1 MEMLILSRKRGEE
14 IVIGN
19 GISIRVME
27 VRGDRVKLGFNAP
40 AEVPI
45 HRKEIHLHEGVSGH
59 GLQPELEEPGFLVD
73 QRVDQMV
80 TGDQRVL
87 TFHRQT
93 SKLGV
98 S

>member
-1 MEMLILSRKRGEE
+1 MLILSRKRGEV

-19 GISIRVME
+19 GIRVTVME

-45 HRKEIHLHEGVSGH
+45 HRKETHLREGDADH
-59 GLQPELEEPGFLVD
+59 GLRPELESPGFLA
-73 QRVDQMV
+73 
-80 TGDQRVL
+80 DQRVL

-93 SKLGV
+93 AKLEML
-98 S
+98 